1 MRQRSE
7 PGPGTGG
14 SWRAPTEKGQRSPSF
29 ALEKKLEEHGAHVDD
44 PNEGGDANFTRMVTR
59 PLDGDHFPHPLEDRG
74 VAYSL
79 PTPPVMLLLQL
90 LLQLLRV
97 QRSCAPVLLGT
108 LRWTSQ
114 REDHASGLVPAHRIA
129 IETRQSSTD
138 AGRPWSA
145 CGRGPM
151 RQCAE
156 VLYCHESGTYTM
168 LPAAS

>member
-114 REDHASGLVPAHRIA
+114 REDHASGLVPGASHRHRNEA
-129 IETRQSSTD
+129 VVDRRRSAMVSLRQRSH
-138 AGRPWSA
+138 AA
-145 CGRGPM
+145 MCRG
-151 RQCAE
+151 
-156 VLYCHESGTYTM
+156 LI
-168 LPAAS
+168 LP

>member
-108 LRWTSQ
+108 LRLDLTAGGPRFWTRPGASHRHRNEAVVDRRRSAMVSLRQ
-114 REDHASGLVPAHRIA
+114 RSHAAMCRGLI
-129 IETRQSSTD
+129 
-138 AGRPWSA
+138 
-145 CGRGPM
+145 
-151 RQCAE
+151 
-156 VLYCHESGTYTM
+156 
-168 LPAAS
+168 LP